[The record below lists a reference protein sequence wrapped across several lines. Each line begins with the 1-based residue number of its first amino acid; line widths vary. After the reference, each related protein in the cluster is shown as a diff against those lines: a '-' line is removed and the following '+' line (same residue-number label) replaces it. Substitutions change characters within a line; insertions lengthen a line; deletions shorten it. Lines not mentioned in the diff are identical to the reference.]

1 MALKMSLN
9 QIALISELIIAL
21 MIQKLKNK
29 SNKIESTESVKEIGT

>member
-1 MALKMSLN
+1 MSLN